1 MIMYVIVQMRTNE
14 LSEEHLQLSDEAS
27 EYIVYCQ

>member
-1 MIMYVIVQMRTNE
+1 MYVIVQIKTNE
-14 LSEEHLQLSDEAS
+14 PCEEHVQLSDEAS